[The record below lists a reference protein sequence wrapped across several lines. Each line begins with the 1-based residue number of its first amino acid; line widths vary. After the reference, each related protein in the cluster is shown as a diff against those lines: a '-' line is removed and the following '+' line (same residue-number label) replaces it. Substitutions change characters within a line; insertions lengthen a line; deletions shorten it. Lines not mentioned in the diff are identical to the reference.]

1 MSLFD
6 DINYSGV
13 LLERSLKLL
22 TITINKTNGTDFA
35 SYFYETVFLMVF
47 SKICLIFIKSDG

>member
-22 TITINKTNGTDFA
+22 TITIKKLMA
-35 SYFYETVFLMVF
+35 HILLMISMKLYFLWFLVRYV
-47 SKICLIFIKSDG
+47 

>member
-1 MSLFD
+1 MSPTG

-35 SYFYETVFLMVF
+35 FDFYETVFLMVF